1 MTFRAFASRAKNIC
15 TIKIIVFWCTLGYL
29 WQKLM
34 MHFKKTKKSTDW
46 PNSNIALCLSWVI
59 REKIRTLE
67 ISRPLSVC
75 IFMNFPSTS
84 AQRCFSHR
92 LHLLMCVK
100 ANVTSKRSAPES
112 WAAYRNVGE
121 KKSWWVIILNR
132 GPPVT
137 QIFEPAQN
145 RHTASKNSRNPG
157 NQEQSREIL
166 NSIQSLL
173 PKTGRYHRKHRPS
186 ISGKIGGYNSHSLV
200 VMSW

>member
-1 MTFRAFASRAKNIC
+1 MAKSDE
-15 TIKIIVFWCTLGYL
+15 WCFSKK
-29 WQKLM
+29 QKN
-34 MHFKKTKKSTDW
+34 STDW
-46 PNSNIALCLSWVI
+46 PNSNIALCLSWAI

-121 KKSWWVIILNR
+121 KISWWVISVLLVFLTKTKKSKAKIFFSNYYEAKQVRISQEKHNLCQTICLPGPLGWHWLAGCSKGNLLTDCFLDWFYPFFALMWLEKR
-132 GPPVT
+132 G
-137 QIFEPAQN
+137 F
-145 RHTASKNSRNPG
+145 G
-157 NQEQSREIL
+157 FGL
-166 NSIQSLL
+166 FGL
-173 PKTGRYHRKHRPS
+173 G
-186 ISGKIGGYNSHSLV
+186 
-200 VMSW
+200 